1 MKKATLK
8 PGVYR
13 HYKGAEYW
21 VERVAK
27 HSETEEE
34 LVVYQALYGD
44 YSWWVRPKSMFL
56 ESVEI
61 EGETIPRFDWIR
73 AEPETSSK

>member
-1 MKKATLK
+1 MKKSSIK

-21 VERVAK
+21 VERVAQ

-34 LVVYQALYGD
+34 VVVYQALYGD
-44 YSWWVRPKSMFL
+44 FGWWVRPKSMFL
-56 ESVEI
+56 ESVAI
-61 EGETIPRFDWIR
+61 DGESIPRFEWIR
-73 AEPETSSK
+73 AEIEQS

>member
-1 MKKATLK
+1 MMKKATIK

-21 VERVAK
+21 VERVVR
-27 HSETEEE
+27 HSETDEEM
-34 LVVYQALYGD
+34 VMYQALYGD
-44 YSWWVRPKSMFL
+44 YGWWVRPKTMFL

-73 AEPETSSK
+73 AQIEN

>member
-1 MKKATLK
+1 MKKRGIKA
-8 PGVYR
+8 GVYR

-21 VERVAK
+21 VERVVR

-34 LVVYQALYGD
+34 LVIYQALYGD
-44 YSWWVRPKSMFL
+44 YSWWARPKNMFL

-61 EGETIPRFDWIR
+61 EGECIPRFDWIR
-73 AEPETSSK
+73 DTKEAP

>member
-1 MKKATLK
+1 MKNIDLAS
-8 PGVYR
+8 GVYR

-21 VERVAK
+21 IERVAK

-34 LVVYQALYGD
+34 VVVYQALYGD
-44 YSWWVRPKSMFL
+44 YGWWVRPKEMFL

-61 EGETIPRFDWIR
+61 DGEVIPRFEWLR
-73 AEPETSSK
+73 AELNAE